1 MYQLERKQD
10 GSVAH
15 VHVVLLFLIYI
26 ALRANKDLESIGA
39 LLHDLWEPFVK
50 GVVERTG
57 IDQGK
62 ADKEDICV
70 GE

>member
-26 ALRANKDLESIGA
+26 ALRAYKDLESIGA
-39 LLHDLWEPFVK
+39 LLHDLWEPFVES
-50 GVVERTG
+50 VVEGPG
-57 IDQGK
+57 IDEGK
-62 ADKEDICV
+62 TDEEDIGV